1 MLTFTLKV
9 NRILILV
16 KEGEYTM
23 DKEIQKNQQ
32 RKIRLKPKYKV
43 TLVIIAISIFII
55 YFIGFMYFNDK
66 FLSHTTINNIDVSK
80 LTIKQTHQKLNEKIQ
95 NHSLDL
101 MFIDKTKE
109 TLSITDCGIQYNEKS
124 PINTLYKQQNHW
136 LWFMSFFKTEN
147 LELDQILTIQEQ
159 KLMNSIESLN
169 HLNKEKQIAPVNA
182 KITYKDKKFTII
194 KEEVGS
200 TIDKNKLKEIIISAF
215 SHGKSQVNVLNENG
229 YILPKITSKD
239 KKLNHLLEAS
249 QK

>member
-80 LTIKQTHQKLNEKIQ
+80 LTIKQTHQKLNEKIRD
-95 NHSLDL
+95 SYGR
-101 MFIDKTKE
+101 I
-109 TLSITDCGIQYNEKS
+109 
-124 PINTLYKQQNHW
+124 
-136 LWFMSFFKTEN
+136 
-147 LELDQILTIQEQ
+147 
-159 KLMNSIESLN
+159 
-169 HLNKEKQIAPVNA
+169 
-182 KITYKDKKFTII
+182 
-194 KEEVGS
+194 
-200 TIDKNKLKEIIISAF
+200 
-215 SHGKSQVNVLNENG
+215 
-229 YILPKITSKD
+229 
-239 KKLNHLLEAS
+239 
-249 QK
+249 